1 MNNQEKE
8 NNLINR
14 PPVVVVLGHVDH
26 GKTTLLDYIRKTKIA
41 EKEVGGITQSIGAY
55 EVEVKGKKITFID
68 TPGHEAFLELRS
80 RGAKTADLAILVV
93 ASDEGVKPQ
102 TIESLK
108 IIQEAK
114 IPYLVVFTK
123 IDKPEANLEK
133 AKKELAENGVYLEK
147 WGGNIPW
154 IAVSAKTGEGIDEL
168 LEIIILLGELE
179 NLKGNPNQEA
189 SGFILESYLD
199 SRRGP
204 TAILIIT
211 NGTLRLKDEIWAE
224 GIFGKV
230 KILENFLGQ
239 PIQEATFSS
248 PVRVVGFENIPPVGT
263 EFFVFKGKEELKNIL
278 QERERKEE
286 SKKIL
291 GDLKSELKIP
301 LIIKADNIGSL
312 KALEFLI
319 NKIGQENQWS
329 FLILESEV
337 GDLTDGDVKLSNPS
351 GTIIIAFKIKKK
363 PEAVNL
369 LINFPRT
376 FVLEDEIIYNI
387 EDQIIK
393 TVKDKFI
400 EKPIEEIIGRLEVL
414 AIFNP
419 SKGYQIIG
427 GKVIEGKVVNKHR
440 FHLIRNNK
448 IIADGK
454 LVGLQRNKIDV
465 NEVNQ
470 DYECGL
476 MIDLKE
482 EIKKG
487 DILEFFRK
495 IS

>member
-1 MNNQEKE
+1 MINQEKE

-26 GKTTLLDYIRKTKIA
+26 GKTTLLDYIRKTKVA
-41 EKEVGGITQSIGAY
+41 EKEIGGITQSIGAY

-102 TIESLK
+102 TLESLK
-108 IIQEAK
+108 IIQEAG
-114 IPYLVVFTK
+114 IPYLVAFTK

-154 IAVSAKTGEGIDEL
+154 VAVSAKTGEGIDEL

>member
-1 MNNQEKE
+1 MINQEKE

-26 GKTTLLDYIRKTKIA
+26 GKTTLLDYIRKTKVA
-41 EKEVGGITQSIGAY
+41 EKEIGGITQSIGAY

-80 RGAKTADLAILVV
+80 RGTKTADLAILVV

-102 TIESLK
+102 TLESLK
-108 IIQEAK
+108 IIQEAG
-114 IPYLVVFTK
+114 IPYLVAFTK

-154 IAVSAKTGEGIDEL
+154 VAVSAKTGEGIDEL
-168 LEIIILLGELE
+168 LEMIILLGELE

-291 GDLKSELKIP
+291 GDSKSELKIP

-487 DILEFFRK
+487 DLLEFFRK

>member
-102 TIESLK
+102 TLESLK
-108 IIQEAK
+108 IIQEAG
-114 IPYLVVFTK
+114 IPYLVAFTK

-154 IAVSAKTGEGIDEL
+154 VAVSSKTGEGIDEL
-168 LEIIILLGELE
+168 LEMIILLGELE
-179 NLKGNPNQEA
+179 NLKGNPQKEA

-199 SRRGP
+199 SKRGP

-224 GIFGKV
+224 GIFGKI

-239 PIQEATFSS
+239 PIKEATFSS
-248 PVRVVGFENIPPVGT
+248 PVRVVGFEQIPPVGT
-263 EFFVFKGKEELKNIL
+263 EFFVFKEKEELKNIL
-278 QERERKEE
+278 KERERKKEP
-286 SKKIL
+286 KKTL
-291 GDLKSELKIP
+291 GDLKSNLKVP

-312 KALEFLI
+312 EALEFLI

-329 FLILESEV
+329 FLVLASEV
-337 GDLTDGDVKLSNPS
+337 GDLTDGDIKLANPS
-351 GTIIIAFKIKKK
+351 GTIVIAFKIKKK
-363 PEAVNL
+363 SEAVNL
-369 LINFPRT
+369 LINFPKI

-387 EDQIIK
+387 EDQI
-393 TVKDKFI
+393 VKIVKEKFI
-400 EKPIEEIIGRLEVL
+400 EKPTEEIIGKLEAL

-427 GKVIEGKVVNKHR
+427 GKVIEGKLINKHR
-440 FHLIRNNK
+440 FNLIRENQ

-465 NEVNQ
+465 NEVNEG
-470 DYECGL
+470 YECGL
-476 MIDLKE
+476 MVDVKE